1 MALVSIVMPT
11 YERAHLIG
19 EAVDSALAQTFGDFV
34 LLIGDNSETDT
45 TQKLISDYEDPR
57 IQYHRNRPALTANDN
72 WVDLIQRVDTPYV
85 ATLHDDDV
93 WEPTFLQKMVGP
105 FSLDPDLAMA
115 YCDFW
120 IVDKD
125 GIRLNE
131 LTVRESARTR
141 RSVTPT
147 GLVNYD
153 QAAGLR
159 LVAVHNSAQPAYAAL
174 VRTSDVQSM
183 TIPDDVEPLYDI
195 WLTYWLVKRRRS
207 IYYVNERLT
216 NYRVH
221 SGSATSAGFG
231 PAEDAVF
238 TRILAENLSAGPV
251 LDEIRQYWASL
262 QFSRGTRLMDSI
274 SNRSESQRQLA
285 AAAPNLTGIRRL
297 LAIVA
302 TKFALAWHIPRLIRM
317 LKRRLRPASS

>member
-34 LLIGDNSETDT
+34 LLIGDNSE
-45 TQKLISDYEDPR
+45 SDSTEKIIGEYDDPR
-57 IQYHRNRPALTANDN
+57 IRYHRNRPALTANDN
-72 WVDLIQRVDTPYV
+72 WIDLIQRVETPYV
-85 ATLHDDDV
+85 ASLHDDDI
-93 WEPTFLQKMVGP
+93 WDPTFLQKMVAP
-105 FSLDPDLAMA
+105 FARDPELAMV

-125 GIRLNE
+125 GMRLEE

-147 GLVNYD
+147 GPLNQDYAD
-153 QAAGLR
+153 GLR
-159 LVAVHNSAQPAYAAL
+159 LVAVQNAAQPAYAAV
-174 VRTSDVQSM
+174 VRTADAQEMVV
-183 TIPDDVEPLYDI
+183 PDDVAPLYDI
-195 WLTYWLVKRRRS
+195 WLTYCLVKSRRRL
-207 IYYVNERLT
+207 YYINERLT

-221 SGSATSAGFG
+221 SGSATTGGFG

-238 TRILAENLSAGPV
+238 SRILAENKSAGPV

-262 QFSRGTRLMDSI
+262 QWARGTRLMDSVA
-274 SNRSESQRQLA
+274 NRSASQRELA
-285 AAAPNLTGIRRL
+285 AAAPNLTGVKRL
-297 LAIVA
+297 LAIAA
-302 TKFALAWHIPRLIRM
+302 TKFPVAWHLPRLLR
-317 LKRRLRPASS
+317 LVKRRFVARFS

>member
-34 LLIGDNSETDT
+34 LLIGDNSESDATE
-45 TQKLISDYEDPR
+45 KLIGDYDDPR
-57 IQYHRNRPALTANDN
+57 IRYHRNRPALTANDN
-72 WVDLIQRVDTPYV
+72 WVNLIQQVETPYV
-85 ATLHDDDV
+85 ATLHDDDF
-93 WEPTFLQKMVGP
+93 WEPTFLQKMIAP
-105 FSLDPDLAMA
+105 FSRDPEMAMA

-125 GIRLNE
+125 GLRLDE

-147 GLVNYD
+147 GPLKYD
-153 QAAGLR
+153 QADGLR
-159 LVAVHNSAQPAYAAL
+159 LVAVHNAAQPAYAAL
-174 VRTSDVQSM
+174 VRTSDAQAM
-183 TIPDDVEPLYDI
+183 TVPDDVEPLYDI
-195 WLTYWLVKRRRS
+195 WLTYCLIKDRRG
-207 IYYVNERLT
+207 IYYINERLT

-221 SGSATSAGFG
+221 SGSATSGGFG

-238 TRILAENLSAGPV
+238 RRILAENTSAGPV

-262 QFSRGTRLMDSI
+262 QWARGTRLMDSAAT
-274 SNRSESQRQLA
+274 RSESQRELA
-285 AAAPNLTGIRRL
+285 AAAPNLTGARRL
-297 LAIVA
+297 LAVSA
-302 TKFALAWHIPRLIRM
+302 TRFALLWHIPRLVRM
-317 LKRRLRPASS
+317 FKRRFLTPTS